1 MEIRFGEFLKQ
12 HGIVAVRVDR
22 FDGFEVT
29 VEGPHDWGAVEDL
42 PGLRIWVWREDPYLQ
57 RFCANAVLTMHRVA
71 AELDPTEVFAMLSDE
86 QVHLVPGCHER
97 QRSSAPAYDGIG
109 IEGLLSSQFDSEFG
123 IIGSLSRTRI
133 ITDDHQ
139 TLIAQLTLTALHD
152 SPVDWA
158 SIRMS
163 VEPEPVA
170 SDATAIPGP
179 GSGVTFIAPGV
190 DR

>member
-1 MEIRFGEFLKQ
+1 MRFDQFLQQ
-12 HGIVAVRVDR
+12 HGIVAVPVDQ
-22 FDGFEVT
+22 FDGFEVN
-29 VEGPHDWGAVEDL
+29 VVGPQDWEVVEDR
-42 PGLRIWVWREDPYLQ
+42 PGLRIWVWREDPYLNQ
-57 RFCANAVLTMHRVA
+57 FCANAVLTMHRVA

-97 QRSSAPAYDGIG
+97 QRSSAPADGGMG
-109 IEGLLSSQFDSEFG
+109 IQGLLSLQFDSEFG
-123 IIGSLSRTRI
+123 VIDSLLRTRI
-133 ITDDHQ
+133 ITDDDQ

-158 SIRMS
+158 SIRIS

-170 SDATAIPGP
+170 LDATAIPGP
-179 GSGVTFIAPGV
+179 GSCVTFIAPGV